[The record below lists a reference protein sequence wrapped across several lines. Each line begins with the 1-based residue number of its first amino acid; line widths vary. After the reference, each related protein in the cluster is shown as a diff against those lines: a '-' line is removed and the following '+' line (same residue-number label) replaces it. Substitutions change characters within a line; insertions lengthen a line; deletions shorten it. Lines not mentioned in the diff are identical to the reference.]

1 MRVHVVVTDDNGKTF
16 EGEATLVA
24 ASGARGARKAT
35 AGKPKAP
42 PAPAGINPNLS
53 LPVRAF
59 VKRHVKGLGGPQKF
73 TALLARLAD
82 GKTGVAV
89 ARSEIEKNWNRMT
102 ALMDGKF
109 NPAYSSRAKDNGW
122 VDTPKIGHY
131 ALLPGWKEALDG

>member
-1 MRVHVVVTDDNGKTF
+1 MTTGRPSRGRR
-16 EGEATLVA
+16 TLVA
-24 ASGARGARKAT
+24 DSGARRARKAT

-42 PAPAGINPNLS
+42 PAPAGSNLNLS
-53 LPVRAF
+53 LPLRAF

-82 GKTGVAV
+82 GKTGAAI
-89 ARSEIEKNWNRMT
+89 ARSEIDKNWNRMT

-109 NPAYSSRAKDNGW
+109 NPAYSSRAKDSGW

-131 ALLPGWKEALDG
+131 ALLPGWEEAFGG